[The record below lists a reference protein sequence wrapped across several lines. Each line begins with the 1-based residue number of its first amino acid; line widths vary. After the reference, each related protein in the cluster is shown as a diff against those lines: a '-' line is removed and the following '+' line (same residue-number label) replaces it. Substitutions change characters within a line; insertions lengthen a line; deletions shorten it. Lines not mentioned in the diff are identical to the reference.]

1 MTIGI
6 FGERPAE
13 KGLQHPEGARGFT
26 LLELIVVCTLIGI
39 MLSFSVPSLRMAL
52 FSDPL
57 KSTARNLIG
66 LTNGVRQLA
75 IRQQQPYLL
84 HIDES
89 EKRIWFDQE
98 VKSETVETEE
108 TEEFKDRRGK
118 ALRLPETVSITGVW
132 VAEDRRT
139 QDQTELW
146 ISKQGYMERT
156 RIGLED
162 DEGNR
167 LVVQFYPFLDA
178 ATVDEDVP

>member
-6 FGERPAE
+6 FGARPAE
-13 KGLQHPEGARGFT
+13 KGLPHPEGARGFT

-98 VKSETVETEE
+98 VKSETKETQELKTPRE
-108 TEEFKDRRGK
+108 KQ
-118 ALRLPETVSITGVW
+118 LRLPETVSITGIW

-162 DEGNR
+162 DQGNR

-178 ATVDEDVP
+178 ATVDEDAQ

>member
-6 FGERPAE
+6 FCAKPAE
-13 KGLQHPEGARGFT
+13 KCRLPHPEDARGFT
-26 LLELIVVCTLIGI
+26 LLELIVVCALIGI

-52 FSDPL
+52 FTDPL

-98 VKSETVETEE
+98 VKSETKETEE
-108 TEEFKDRRGK
+108 LKDRREK
-118 ALRLPETVSITGVW
+118 QLRLPETVSITGVW
-132 VAEDRRT
+132 VGEDK
-139 QDQTELW
+139 QAQEQTALW

-178 ATVDEDVP
+178 ATIGEDVP

>member
-1 MTIGI
+1 MTNGI
-6 FGERPAE
+6 FGARPAE
-13 KGLQHPEGARGFT
+13 KVLQPSEGARGFT

-98 VKSETVETEE
+98 VKTETEE
-108 TEEFKDRRGK
+108 TEELKDRREK

-178 ATVDEDVP
+178 ATVAEDVP